1 MTGREVYEIWAKE
14 GAKWTVWVRP
24 VPFIA
29 IDDNAEIMEFY
40 DLNIPDIFYLK
51 EIPTKTAIIVDE
63 EGYESIKE
71 GMALALLGF
80 RPIPLFNGTNE
91 PINSLGAVNN
101 RIVEVALIW
110 GALILKNI
118 NLKDDANPV
127 FLIDTNRMHRY
138 KMDES
143 IFDNSYDMYH
153 QDFPSEKYFLD
164 NGIENIIIVSK
175 KIEEDLNRIFY
186 KFKNIK
192 ILHTNG
198 YEAPKVVKLKKPKG
212 KE

>member
-14 GAKWTVWVRP
+14 GAKWTEWVRP
-24 VPFIA
+24 VPFVA
-29 IDDNAEIMEFY
+29 IDDNVQIMEFY

-51 EIPTKTAIIVDE
+51 EIPAKTAIIVDE
-63 EGYESIKE
+63 EGYESVKE
-71 GMALALLGF
+71 GIALALLGF
-80 RPIPLFNGTNE
+80 RPIPLYNGTNE
-91 PINSLGAVNN
+91 PAGSIGAVNN
-101 RIVEVALIW
+101 RLVEVALIW
-110 GALILKNI
+110 GALILKQLDI
-118 NLKDDANPV
+118 KDDANPV
-127 FLIDTNRMHRY
+127 FLLDTNRMHRY

-143 IFDNSYDMYH
+143 VFDNSYDIYH
-153 QDFPSEKYFLD
+153 QDLPSEKYFFD

-175 KIEEDLNRIFY
+175 KVEEDLNKILY

-198 YEAPKVVKLKKPKG
+198 YETPKLVKLKKPKG

>member
-1 MTGREVYEIWAKE
+1 M
-14 GAKWTVWVRP
+14 
-24 VPFIA
+24 
-29 IDDNAEIMEFY
+29 
-40 DLNIPDIFYLK
+40 IFYLK

-143 IFDNSYDMYH
+143 IFDNSYYV
-153 QDFPSEKYFLD
+153 Y
-164 NGIENIIIVSK
+164 
-175 KIEEDLNRIFY
+175 
-186 KFKNIK
+186 
-192 ILHTNG
+192 
-198 YEAPKVVKLKKPKG
+198 
-212 KE
+212 

>member
-1 MTGREVYEIWAKE
+1 
-14 GAKWTVWVRP
+14 
-24 VPFIA
+24 
-29 IDDNAEIMEFY
+29 
-40 DLNIPDIFYLK
+40 
-51 EIPTKTAIIVDE
+51 
-63 EGYESIKE
+63 
-71 GMALALLGF
+71 
-80 RPIPLFNGTNE
+80 
-91 PINSLGAVNN
+91 
-101 RIVEVALIW
+101 
-110 GALILKNI
+110 
-118 NLKDDANPV
+118 
-127 FLIDTNRMHRY
+127 MHRY

-175 KIEEDLNRIFY
+175 KVEEDLNKILY

-198 YEAPKVVKLKKPKG
+198 YETPKLVKLKKPKG